1 MLTIEIFKSL
11 KYSDLMNDVFQVKSP
26 VPYYL
31 RDKNEFYSRN
41 PKTVTYRTDSISYE
55 RKNPF
60 PQEWKNYQSLYSFK
74 ESIRK

>member
-41 PKTVTYRTDSISYE
+41 PKTVTYGLI
-55 RKNPF
+55 
-60 PQEWKNYQSLYSFK
+60 QSRMNGKTHFLRNGKTINLYILSK
-74 ESIRK
+74 KV